1 MEAVTHVKQASVK
14 TFVSGRQETLCSV
27 LLPCLTH
34 CLYKLLNKSHFL
46 CIPMPL
52 LQGIHQLLRHKCCQ
66 RGLERFHLCIEL
78 SLLCP
83 EAAPR
88 PPLVLPV
95 RDHHTDGPALRCVHS
110 QMDGSSLV
118 CFSTAASTFL
128 CFLRVENK

>member
-14 TFVSGRQETLCSV
+14 TFVSGRQETLSSI

-34 CLYKLLNKSHFL
+34 CLHKLVNKSHFL

-78 SLLCP
+78 SLLSQRLLPDLPSCCP
-83 EAAPR
+83 LEITTQTALRYVVCTHRWMAPR
-88 PPLVLPV
+88 
-95 RDHHTDGPALRCVHS
+95 
-110 QMDGSSLV
+110 
-118 CFSTAASTFL
+118 
-128 CFLRVENK
+128 